1 MAEELDLGAMMS
13 KIMSDPNFAELM
25 KNMKSSSGASE
36 TAASTNVSEEN
47 KAENNTD
54 TEKISTESS
63 GAGGTVSADKI
74 SELVET
80 ISPLIKNTSSHSGE
94 TERRNRLL
102 AALKPYVN
110 ENRREVIDTVM
121 SLSKITNI
129 LDIMPKGKL

>member
-1 MAEELDLGAMMS
+1 MAEELDLGAMMN

-25 KNMKSSSGASE
+25 KNMKTSASGTASAE
-36 TAASTNVSEEN
+36 STAVKEEN
-47 KAENNTD
+47 TAEMKSEAETVAD
-54 TEKISTESS
+54 GGG
-63 GAGGTVSADKI
+63 GAGSAISADKL
-74 SELVET
+74 SDLVQT
-80 ISPLIKNTSSHSGE
+80 LSPLIKNTPSHSGE
-94 TERRNRLL
+94 TERRNKLL